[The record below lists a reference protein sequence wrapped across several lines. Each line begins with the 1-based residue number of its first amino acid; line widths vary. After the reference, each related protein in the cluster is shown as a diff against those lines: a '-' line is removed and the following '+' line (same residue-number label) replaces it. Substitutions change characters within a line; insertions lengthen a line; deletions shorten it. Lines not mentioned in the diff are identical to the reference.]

1 MTTYSFPVIQGEKT
15 GKRLRDMRKGK
26 GIKVATV
33 CAYMGGISEQAVYK
47 WERGACLPTI
57 DNLLA
62 LSHLYQVRMEDLLV
76 YEEAEMVSYYFIQK
90 NCSKIHL
97 QSAVNFRTVYDY
109 ACTAA

>member
-1 MTTYSFPVIQGEKT
+1 MTTYSFPVIQGEMT
-15 GKRLRDMRKGK
+15 GKRLRDTRKGK

-62 LSHLYQVRMEDLLV
+62 LSHLYHVQMEDLLV
-76 YEEAEMVSYYFIQK
+76 FEETEMVSYYFAEK
-90 NCSKIHL
+90 NCSEIYL
-97 QSAVNFRTVYDY
+97 QLAEEFETVSDY